1 MDFDYISE
9 CVSTTTDDVV
19 SAMDSLYIKQL
30 SILEYDND
38 LDKSEYQCFQEG
50 FIKPKSKE
58 LDVFKFDNS
67 HILKAIKCF
76 NKAYS
81 DLPFEL
87 SEFDE
92 IKNKQENGKLSLEST
107 HAPSSSYSKEFI
119 NTAAIAFKK
128 TNGKFT
134 EGFRELEKQF
144 DCKFKLMISANNGA
158 TGTLIRKF
166 PSEPG
171 SLTVSKKE
179 GFKLGGLGI
188 IISINVSQVLGIA
201 PAKHEFFGQSFT
213 AVLLHEIYH
222 NIVHMIDIRN
232 KRLHDD
238 IKDTMSQVGKSKNI
252 VSTTSNLTSFVE
264 RFAKMFKL
272 KNSDIK
278 KKRAV
283 NRLYVLS
290 QIQNN
295 TGAMKKFEDDIKN
308 DKDPTNSD
316 KELDEYIENLQKITV
331 ILNIRK
337 GARVVSV
344 ACSILLSAIG
354 FAFGSV
360 AAAVVGTVSLAI
372 MSLGMLMK
380 KVISLFGVTPYVQEE
395 YFCDL
400 FAAMYKLPIHLVS
413 YKRQIELNKK
423 NRQKVGEIRKLDQK
437 IDKLEKDIHPM
448 TFDREL
454 TSYRIAKQ
462 LLESEKHLKK
472 DIKEYLQY
480 IVDLHEGIEDIDN
493 PDSKRQRKKLSP
505 ESAADLRK
513 TLRDFVVKSGA
524 VVTESFIMDMCN
536 INGGEYYGVG

>member
-9 CVSTTTDDVV
+9 CVSTTMDDVME
-19 SAMDSLYIKQL
+19 AMDSLYIKQL
-30 SILEYDND
+30 SISEYDTD
-38 LDKSEYQCFQEG
+38 LDESEYKCFQEG
-50 FIKPKSKE
+50 FFTPKSKE
-58 LDVFKFDNS
+58 LDVFKFNNS

-81 DLPFEL
+81 NLPFEL
-87 SEFDE
+87 SAFDTT
-92 IKNKQENGKLSLEST
+92 KDRQENGELSFEST
-107 HAPSSSYSKEFI
+107 YAPSLSYSKEFV
-119 NTAAIAFKK
+119 NAATTSFKK
-128 TNGKFT
+128 TDGKFI
-134 EGFRELEKQF
+134 EGFHELEKQF
-144 DCKFKLMISANNGA
+144 DCKFKLTISADKGG
-158 TGTLIRKF
+158 TGTIIERF
-166 PSEPG
+166 PAEPG

-188 IISINVSQVLGIA
+188 NIDINVSQVLGIA
-201 PAKHEFFGQSFT
+201 PAKHELFGQSFT

-222 NIVHMIDIRN
+222 NIVHMIDVRN

-238 IKDTMSQVGKSKNI
+238 IKDTMSQVSKSKNI
-252 VSTTSNLTSFVE
+252 VSTTSNLSSFVE

-308 DKDPTNSD
+308 DKDPTNGD
-316 KELDEYIENLQKITV
+316 KELDEYIETLQKVKT

-337 GARVVSV
+337 GAKVVTT
-344 ACSILLSAIG
+344 ACSILLSAVG

-380 KVISLFGVTPYVQEE
+380 KVASLFGMSPYVQEE

-400 FAAMYKLPIHLVS
+400 FAAMYKLPVHLVS

-423 NRQKVGEIRKLDQK
+423 NRQKVGDIRKLDQE
-437 IDKLEKDIHPM
+437 IDKLEKDVHPM

-454 TSYRIAKQ
+454 TSYKVAKQ
-462 LLESEKHLKK
+462 LLQEKHLKK
-472 DIKEYLQY
+472 DIREYLQY
-480 IVDLHEGIEDIDN
+480 IVDLHDGIEDIDN

-513 TLRDFVVKSGA
+513 TLRDFVAKSGA
-524 VVTESFIMDMCN
+524 VVTESFIMDICN
-536 INGGEYYGVG
+536 INGGEYYGS